1 MTDFA
6 RGMRRILLLLV
17 VVTCVGLVAELLLL
31 EHTESWTQWVPLV
44 VLGAGLASA
53 ALLFVRPGRRNVLLF
68 RALMLGFV
76 ATGIVGLWLHFAGN
90 RAFELEMEPAQG
102 GWLLAW
108 RSLRG
113 ATPALAPG
121 AMIQV
126 GLLGLAL
133 TWRHPALSKHTTEGT
148 ENR

>member
-1 MTDFA
+1 MSGSA
-6 RGMRRILLLLV
+6 VELRRVLLLLV
-17 VVTCVGLVAELLLL
+17 LVASVGLVAELLLL
-31 EHTESWTQWVPLV
+31 EHTESWTQWIPVV
-44 VLGAGLASA
+44 VLAAGVASA
-53 ALLFVRPGRRNVLLF
+53 AALWLRPSRRSMRVF
-68 RALMLGFV
+68 QAVMLGLV
-76 ATGIVGLWLHFAGN
+76 AAGIAGLWLHFAGN
-90 RAFELEMEPAQG
+90 RAFELEMEPDQG

-133 TWRHPALSKHTTEGT
+133 GWRHPILTRTPEET
-148 ENR
+148 NDR